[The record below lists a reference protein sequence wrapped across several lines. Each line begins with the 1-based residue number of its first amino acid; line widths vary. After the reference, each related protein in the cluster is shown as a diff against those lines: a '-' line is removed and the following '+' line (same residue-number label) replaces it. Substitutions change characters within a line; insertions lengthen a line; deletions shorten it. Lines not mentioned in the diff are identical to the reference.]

1 MTLQKARQGREETGC
16 SGLTRGGRSP
26 CARRRPTPRPASSPH
41 GASPARRAL
50 LLFARGGA
58 EAAGPPADSALRSS
72 RSRPGKAR
80 GGGREVN
87 APVRRQTTPG
97 VPAAFCPRGDPA
109 GARAMRL
116 LSWSRARAALPD
128 PCPGL
133 RDPRPES
140 NPGLCLF
147 VSEVCGLSGT
157 CPGTRRWPCRAV
169 ARHQCDE
176 IKIRLLG

>member
-1 MTLQKARQGREETGC
+1 MP
-16 SGLTRGGRSP
+16 GG
-26 CARRRPTPRPASSPH
+26 ARRRVLLPPRT
-41 GASPARRAL
+41 SPARRAL

-87 APVRRQTTPG
+87 APVGRQTTPG

-116 LSWSRARAALPD
+116 LGARALPD

-157 CPGTRRWPCRAV
+157 CPGTRRWPYRAIP
-169 ARHQCDE
+169 RHQCDE

>member
-1 MTLQKARQGREETGC
+1 MLGAN
-16 SGLTRGGRSP
+16 
-26 CARRRPTPRPASSPH
+26 ARRPLALCQAAPDAASCFLPARGEPR
-41 GASPARRAL
+41 RRAL

-87 APVRRQTTPG
+87 APVGRQTTPG

-116 LSWSRARAALPD
+116 LGARALPD

>member
-1 MTLQKARQGREETGC
+1 MRKRDARANARRPLALCQAAPDATSCFLPARGEPREA
-16 SGLTRGGRSP
+16 SAAPL
-26 CARRRPTPRPASSPH
+26 CARR
-41 GASPARRAL
+41 GGG
-50 LLFARGGA
+50 GGA
-58 EAAGPPADSALRSS
+58 ASGQRAPEFPVRTWEGW
-72 RSRPGKAR
+72 
-80 GGGREVN
+80 GGRWEREVN
-87 APVRRQTTPG
+87 APVGRQTTPG

-116 LSWSRARAALPD
+116 LGARALPD

-147 VSEVCGLSGT
+147 VSEVCRLSGT

-169 ARHQCDE
+169 ARHQCNE